1 MNVIHGKYRFMYI
14 FRALAAWLLII
25 FAESVHGTLRQLFL
39 APLVGDFTAR
49 RIAFFVG
56 MFLIFGIAYFFIR
69 WISAEN
75 AKQLFAV
82 GLMWM
87 VLTTLFEFG
96 LGRFVLNY
104 SWERMLEDYNI
115 SRGGMMGFGLLLM
128 IFAPWLAAKIRG

>member
-1 MNVIHGKYRFMYI
+1 MYI

-56 MFLIFGIAYFFIR
+56 MLLIFGITYFFIR
-69 WISAEN
+69 WICAEN

-115 SRGGMMGFGLLLM
+115 SRGGMMGFGLLFM

>member
-1 MNVIHGKYRFMYI
+1 MFLL
-14 FRALAAWLLII
+14 RAFAVWLLII
-25 FAESVHGTLRQLFL
+25 FAESVYGKLRQIFL

-56 MFLIFGIAYFFIR
+56 MLLIFGIAFFFIR
-69 WISAEN
+69 WICAEN

-87 VLTTLFEFG
+87 ILTALFEFG

-104 SWERMLEDYNI
+104 SSERMFEDYDL
-115 SRGGMMGFGLLLM
+115 SRGGLMGFGLLFM
-128 IFAPWLAAKIRG
+128 IFAPYFAEKLRGVKTRKTVGV